1 MLGSCF
7 VSCRRSAFPINDFE
21 IWAPWKW
28 EEPPPVALNPLW
40 DSTYTC
46 FPNLNY
52 ARTGTCFGVGGV
64 KVHAWRSDKVSVS
77 QLFFHFRVYFLTSR
91 KCDLQSY
98 LSWDLVLLT
107 ALSWHQMA
115 LALMKQC
122 AFPTSPTA
130 SPDHAD
136 PAYFQHSVSSI
147 CRMCLSEEALICNS
161 DRSSSDACAD
171 GFPSHALMHYFVHDA
186 QLGRRLSRYL
196 TGLCY
201 LSASSQLPPP
211 PSASFLSDNISAA
224 PFNTCLLFTRKIKSR
239 AFARKA
245 PALLLVFL
253 LLWSQPEIYSFFLT
267 TYTHSNIRNLIQ
279 SCWLLTVT
287 SWTDLLCR
295 YVNRDFKHDACFKC
309 EANRRSRSSQSVI
322 GTSRESLERCE
333 HYLCISTPPFC
344 AVWEEKKWCWVPDD
358 WTGIQCST
366 SAARYSK

>member
-77 QLFFHFRVYFLTSR
+77 QLFFHFRVYFLTSI

-211 PSASFLSDNISAA
+211 PPPPSLVTTS
-224 PFNTCLLFTRKIKSR
+224 LL
-239 AFARKA
+239 
-245 PALLLVFL
+245 P
-253 LLWSQPEIYSFFLT
+253 
-267 TYTHSNIRNLIQ
+267 
-279 SCWLLTVT
+279 LLTLVCCLPEK
-287 SWTDLLCR
+287 SKAELLHARHLLYYWFFC
-295 YVNRDFKHDACFKC
+295 YCG
-309 EANRRSRSSQSVI
+309 ANLKYI
-322 GTSRESLERCE
+322 
-333 HYLCISTPPFC
+333 HFF
-344 AVWEEKKWCWVPDD
+344 
-358 WTGIQCST
+358 
-366 SAARYSK
+366 